1 MKLINYPMGGRL
13 AAALAFIAL
22 ALPCQAQQVLGQ
34 NDQLIHDAARMGD
47 GKSVA
52 QILKQN
58 PAMRDARTGLGSTP
72 LHLAATNPNIAPLK
86 VLLAAGA
93 NVNAE
98 DADGATPLHMAAY
111 TNRIENAKALLEA
124 GADVHAQS
132 SSGRTAL
139 MLARKSRAD
148 EIAGL
153 IALWVLKGCKAGGK
167 CEQASTLDIGRLAE

>member
-1 MKLINYPMGGRL
+1 MKSNALIL
-13 AAALAFIAL
+13 AATLAFAVP

-34 NDQLIHDAARMGD
+34 NDQLIHDAARMGN
-47 GKSVA
+47 A
-52 QILKQN
+52 QTVVQLLKQN

-72 LHLAATNPNIAPLK
+72 LHLAATNPDIGPLK
-86 VLLAAGA
+86 ALLAAGA

-167 CEQASTLDIGRLAE
+167 CEQASTLDIDRLTK

>member
-1 MKLINYPMGGRL
+1 MKSANFSPARRL
-13 AAALAFIAL
+13 AAMLAFA
-22 ALPCQAQQVLGQ
+22 AVVSPSQAQQTLGQ
-34 NDQLIHDAARMGD
+34 NDQLIHDAARMGN

-52 QILKQN
+52 QIIKQN

-72 LHLAATNPNIAPLK
+72 LHFAATNPDIGPLK

-93 NVNAE
+93 NVDAE

-111 TNRIENAKALLEA
+111 ANRIENAKALLEA

-153 IALWVLKGCKAGGK
+153 ISLWVLKGCKGGGK
-167 CEQASTLDIGRLAE
+167 CEQGSTLDINRMAK